1 MRISD
6 WSSDV
11 CSSDLSDAD
20 VGLHA
25 LTDALLGAVGEGDIG
40 THFPPSEPRWKGA
53 ASHLFA
59 EHARDLIGAR
69 GGVIDHVDVTLI
81 CEEPKVGPHRA
92 VMRARVEIGR
102 AHVRSQVTNA
112 HIVCRLRLAQK
123 KLTTKQ

>member
-1 MRISD
+1 MRD

-11 CSSDLSDAD
+11 CSSD
-20 VGLHA
+20 
-25 LTDALLGAVGEGDIG
+25 LLGAVGEGDIG

-81 CEEPKVGPHRA
+81 CGEPKVGPPRA
-92 VMRARVEIGR
+92 AMRARVAGLLQEIGR
-102 AHVRSQVTNA
+102 AS
-112 HIVCRLRLAQK
+112 CRERGCQYV
-123 KLTTKQ
+123 